1 MNELTNTQQP
11 DPSDAFRRAVAA
23 PGGNV
28 GALTIES
35 ERAIAEVQGQLVL
48 AKRFPRSMTA
58 AMVDF
63 LDACKSADFAATAFY
78 AVPNRGNGPSIRFAE
93 EAARCYG
100 NFDYGHRELGRTEHG
115 PNGPGKSEI
124 EVYAWDKEKNNR
136 STRQITVLHI
146 RDKTGGATPL
156 RDQTDIDNRIAN
168 VASKQMRGRILALVP
183 KAMVAAGIAECKRTL
198 AGGNDK
204 PLSEK
209 IIGLCKGF
217 ANYGVSTD
225 HLVKHLGHPVDQI
238 TLDEFTDL
246 VGIGN
251 ALKDGGKA
259 SEFFPM
265 GDAALAEGDQ
275 PAVAAI
281 AAAAS
286 ARKPAAA
293 AATTGAAASAPPK
306 PRAAVK
312 PKEAPAPE
320 PAAAAPEPESAAP
333 EADPLAA
340 ENAADAANAAI
351 ADAGAGAEEPDVF

>member
-1 MNELTNTQQP
+1 MNDLVPQQQQD
-11 DPSDAFRRAVAA
+11 DPFKRAVAA
-23 PGGNV
+23 PGGNI

-58 AMVDF
+58 ALVDF

-198 AGGNDK
+198 AGGNEK
-204 PLSEK
+204 PLSER

-217 ANYGVSTD
+217 ANYGISTER
-225 HLVKHLGHPVDQI
+225 LAKHLGHAVDDM
-238 TLDEFTDL
+238 TTDEFTDL

-251 ALKDGGKA
+251 ALKDGGKP
-259 SEFFPM
+259 SEYFPADGVVD
-265 GDAALAEGDQ
+265 GDNSGAQ
-275 PAVAAI
+275 AI
-281 AAAAS
+281 TAAAAAS
-286 ARKPAAA
+286 KKATPALQSTAAAKPAA
-293 AATTGAAASAPPK
+293 
-306 PRAAVK
+306 RAAKPASKPDESAGNLVK
-312 PKEAPAPE
+312 DAAPAELKKEVE
-320 PAAAAPEPESAAP
+320 PVKEPRPDSEPTSAP
-333 EADPLAA
+333 EAGS
-340 ENAADAANAAI
+340 E
-351 ADAGAGAEEPDVF
+351 GEEDPDVF